1 MSARLEDIRF
11 LFTLSAVILCGSG
24 LDAIL
29 R

>member
-1 MSARLEDIRF
+1 MNARLEDLRF
-11 LFTLSAVILCGSG
+11 LLTLSLVVLLGSG